1 MTRVAAKNALVL
13 DGNTVK
19 LRLMAERQ
27 FSKAL
32 VHIDWL
38 RFTVQL
44 RNAPPFLTDK
54 RAETTSIW
62 DEGYRLNKLLS
73 IINELPDP
81 ERDACGQAADLADRV
96 CMALGFE
103 FTRGADLGKG
113 HDFYK
118 RRWSIQRNG
127 AEVGWVG
134 FGASSDSP
142 RQRSQAETI
151 HVNLYGLACTF
162 AEHGWNDRMAKI
174 VDDLD
179 AKITR
184 ADLALDFF
192 EGFQGGIERV
202 SEEYKAGLCDVNGQ
216 RPKMRDINW
225 LKGSSR
231 SLYLGSKEAGKE
243 TNIYE
248 KGDQLFG
255 EEAGSDWLRFELRYG
270 NKLRY
275 LESDILRRPSDFF
288 AGASEWHAAILRE
301 AGEIALPERV
311 STTPKAALMSVKAEC
326 VRNARWA
333 METAAPTIATLF
345 QYLDEDQFLEL
356 VTGKKLPKRLQAFS
370 KADLQEAFGEAFNQF
385 VVPRS
390 GPVAMGL
397 H

>member
-1 MTRVAAKNALVL
+1 
-13 DGNTVK
+13 
-19 LRLMAERQ
+19 
-27 FSKAL
+27 
-32 VHIDWL
+32 
-38 RFTVQL
+38 
-44 RNAPPFLTDK
+44 
-54 RAETTSIW
+54 
-62 DEGYRLNKLLS
+62 
-73 IINELPDP
+73 
-81 ERDACGQAADLADRV
+81 
-96 CMALGFE
+96 MALGFE
-103 FTRGADLGKG
+103 FTRGAELLKG

-127 AEVGWVG
+127 SEVGWVG

-142 RQRSQAETI
+142 RQRSQAETM

-162 AEHGWNDRMAKI
+162 AEHGWNERMARI
-174 VDDLD
+174 VDDMD

-184 ADLALDFF
+184 TDLALDFF
-192 EGFQGGIERV
+192 DGFSGGIERV
-202 SEEYKAGLCDVNGQ
+202 SEEYKAGLCDVHGQ

-225 LKGSSR
+225 LKGRSR

-255 EEAGSDWLRFELRYG
+255 EDADSPWLRFELRYG

-275 LESDILRRPSDFF
+275 LDSDILRRPSDFF
-288 AGASEWHAAILRE
+288 AGASDWHAAILRE
-301 AGEIALPERV
+301 AGEVAAPQQV

-356 VTGKKLPKRLQAFS
+356 VTAKKLPKRLQSFS
-370 KADLQEAFGEAFNQF
+370 KSDLQEAFGEAFNQY

-390 GPVAMGL
+390 GPVAQNL